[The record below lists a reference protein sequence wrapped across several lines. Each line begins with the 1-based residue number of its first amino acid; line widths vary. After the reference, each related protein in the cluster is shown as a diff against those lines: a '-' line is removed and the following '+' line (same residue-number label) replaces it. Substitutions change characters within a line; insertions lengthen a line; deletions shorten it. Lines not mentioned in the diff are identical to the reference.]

1 MNKSNLERRK
11 MQCTMEYCFFLKTV
25 NTLKTVEIEYNKHST
40 TPALP
45 RKLLSLEFNT
55 LKLTGRSSV

>member
-1 MNKSNLERRK
+1 
-11 MQCTMEYCFFLKTV
+11 MEYCFFLKTV

-55 LKLTGRSSV
+55 LKLTGRLSV